1 MTALAITVTKPAGTQ
16 DTKFGNKRVLI
27 RDITID
33 TGTYATAG
41 NTLTAAQISAGGQP
55 LKRIDFVGFGTNAM
69 TGGTAGA
76 TGNPIGVTYTAG
88 GVSVVLQQYEAAA
101 SGAPLLEKT
110 NAEATVANATFR
122 VLVIGI

>member
-1 MTALAITVTKPAGTQ
+1 MAALAITVTKPTGTQ
-16 DTKFGNKRVLI
+16 DTKVGNKKCLI

-33 TGTYATAG
+33 TGTYATGG
-41 NTLTAAQISAGGQP
+41 NTVTAATLG
-55 LKRIDFVGFGTNAM
+55 LKRIDYIGFGTNVM

-76 TGNPIGVTYTAG
+76 TGNPIGVIYTAG

-110 NAEATVANATFR
+110 NSEATVANATYR
-122 VLVIGI
+122 VMILGI